1 MLFSGTI
8 CIYNLLKMTIKNL
21 GERAETIWKDLRP
34 MTKKLLVGALKT
46 NKFAQK
52 QKFSYDAHADWEISN
67 LLNALDE
74 QAEDSR
80 TEKDGSNLNEINH
93 LANICA
99 SVLEAQTESAEVF
112 IQLAKRA
119 LARNDYKKIDTLADA
134 LFERFS
140 AGEIAEVIRQTR
152 LAQIRAIAYETLV
165 VFPATLIEPLL
176 DDPLYFE
183 IACNV
188 LEQQAIEFES
198 EDARNI
204 LEDLEAGFGFDDF

>member
-1 MLFSGTI
+1 M
-8 CIYNLLKMTIKNL
+8 MIKNL
-21 GERAETIWKDLRP
+21 GERVETIWKDLRP
-34 MTKKLLVGALKT
+34 ITKELLVGALKT
-46 NKFAQK
+46 NKVVQRPK
-52 QKFSYDAHADWEISN
+52 LSYDARADWEISS

-74 QAEDSR
+74 QAEDAATDKS
-80 TEKDGSNLNEINH
+80 DLNGINH
-93 LANICA
+93 LANVCA

-112 IQLAKRA
+112 IQLARRA
-119 LARNDYKKIDTLADA
+119 LARNDYQKIDKLADV

-140 AGEIAEVIRQTR
+140 AGEIAEVIRQTKM
-152 LAQIRAIAYETLV
+152 AQIRAIAYETLV

-198 EDARNI
+198 EEARKI
-204 LEDLEAGFGFDDF
+204 LEDLEAGLDFDDF

>member
-1 MLFSGTI
+1 M
-8 CIYNLLKMTIKNL
+8 NKNF
-21 GERAETIWKDLRP
+21 GERVETIWKDLRP
-34 MTKKLLVGALKT
+34 ITKQMIVGAMRT

-52 QKFSYDAHADWEISN
+52 QKYSYDAHADWEISS

-74 QAEDSR
+74 QA
-80 TEKDGSNLNEINH
+80 KDTKTAKDTADLKDIYD
-93 LANICA
+93 LAEICA
-99 SVLEAQTESAEVF
+99 SVLETQTESAEVF

-119 LARNDYKKIDTLADA
+119 LARNDFRKIDILADA

-140 AGEIAEVIRQTR
+140 AGEVAEVIRQTKM
-152 LAQIRAIAYETLV
+152 AQISAIAYETLV

-176 DDPLYFE
+176 DDQLYFE

-198 EDARNI
+198 EEARKI
-204 LEDLEAGFGFDDF
+204 LEDLESGINFDDF